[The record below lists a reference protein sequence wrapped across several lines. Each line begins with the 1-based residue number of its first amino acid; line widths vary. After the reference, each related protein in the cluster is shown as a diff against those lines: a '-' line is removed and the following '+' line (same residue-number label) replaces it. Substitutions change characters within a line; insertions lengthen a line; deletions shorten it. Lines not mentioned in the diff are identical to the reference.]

1 MLLFLCTTQVVAA
14 PPLKRKASNIP
25 ALFWF
30 RGRMA
35 MLSYPGAAGIG
46 IHPLL

>member
-1 MLLFLCTTQVVAA
+1 MLLFLCATQVAA

-30 RGRMA
+30 RGRMV
-35 MLSYPGAAGIG
+35 MLSYPGAKGIG